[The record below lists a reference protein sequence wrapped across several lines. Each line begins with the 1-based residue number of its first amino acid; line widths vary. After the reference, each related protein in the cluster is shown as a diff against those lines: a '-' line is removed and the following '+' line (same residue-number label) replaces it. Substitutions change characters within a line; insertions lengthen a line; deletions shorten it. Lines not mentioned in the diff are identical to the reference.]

1 MLVRHAAHS
10 HLGSVLSGRIPG
22 VALSS
27 EGLSQADRLA
37 RRCAGVTIDGLHS
50 SPVQRARETAF
61 AIAAGRE
68 GLEIE
73 PVPELDELDFG
84 DWAGRS
90 FVELAED
97 PQWHDW
103 NGARAT
109 AITPGGESM
118 AQAQAR
124 AWAHI
129 AKTAA
134 ARPGQTIV
142 MVTHC
147 DIIRAVVAH
156 VLGLSL
162 DHILRFDIDPASVS
176 RLAVGPWGAK
186 ILTLN
191 ETCP

>member
-10 HLGSVLSGRIPG
+10 HLGSVLSGRTPG

-27 EGLSQADRLA
+27 EGRSQAERLG
-37 RRCAGVTIDGLHS
+37 RRWAGVSIDCLQS
-50 SPVQRARETAF
+50 SPVQRARETAL

-68 GLEIE
+68 GLEIDR
-73 PVPELDELDFG
+73 VAELDELDFG
-84 DWAGRS
+84 DWSGRS
-90 FVELAED
+90 FVELADD

-103 NGARAT
+103 NGARANAT
-109 AITPGGESM
+109 APGGESM
-118 AQAQAR
+118 AKAQSR
-124 AWAHI
+124 AWGHI
-129 AKTAA
+129 EQVAVGRA
-134 ARPGQTIV
+134 GQTIV

-162 DHILRFDIDPASVS
+162 DHILRFDIDPASIS

-186 ILTLN
+186 VLTLN

>member
-10 HLGSVLSGRIPG
+10 HLGSVLSGRTPG
-22 VALSS
+22 IALSS

-37 RRCAGVTIDGLHS
+37 RRCAGITIDCLQT
-50 SPVQRARETAF
+50 SPVQRARETAL

-68 GLEIE
+68 GLKVDA
-73 PVPELDELDFG
+73 VPELDELDFS
-84 DWAGRS
+84 DWSGRS
-90 FVELAED
+90 FVELADD

-109 AITPGGESM
+109 ATAPGGESM

-129 AKTAA
+129 EKTAA
-134 ARPGQTIV
+134 ARAGQTIV
-142 MVTHC
+142 MVSHC

-162 DHILRFDIDPASVS
+162 DHILRFDIEPASIS

-186 ILTLN
+186 VLTLN
-191 ETCP
+191 EACP